1 MLELKKKSMA
11 REVWQCTKCG
21 ATYGTNIGRC
31 GCEVAEE
38 KRHNRALNSKRTKKM
53 TMPKDSTTMVPKNI
67 FHRFSQR
74 ERAAML
80 GKLEDYID
88 DLKAKRSLPE
98 KPDMFPFERIRDGQK
113 EFLQDARSVVENG
126 KHIIAHAPTGIGKTA
141 AALSATLEYS
151 LPHEKQVFFL
161 TSRQSQHKI
170 AINTLRMIRDRCA
183 TDIVAIDVISKQNM
197 CPKSEAK
204 GHYQTFKEFCEF
216 QVKKHRCEY
225 HENYSMSAYGKL
237 VNDMLHVDELKNICV
252 ELGMCPH
259 RAALDVGKHADII
272 VCDYNYIFSDML
284 DTMLDKFEKGLEDII
299 LIVDEAHNLPH
310 RIRQHLS
317 DYLTPFTIKETLK
330 EVKRYDRPLQ
340 RHLEGF
346 MSLFDKLARDVPV
359 NEERIIE
366 KALVVGKIED
376 SLKGGLETSK
386 TFEDFIDRL
395 TILGKEVAKK
405 GSNRSLSLEMA
416 DFLRGW
422 INEYPS
428 CLRLFQNEDLP
439 KLSYKV
445 LDPSVMSKEV
455 FASVYASI
463 LMSGT
468 LYPTK
473 MYADIL
479 GISEDKAI
487 LKEYTSP
494 FPKENRPVVVTN
506 ELTTAYKKRGPK
518 MYKNIADSIVGITN
532 HIKGNLAVF
541 FQSYQMLSNISKLM
555 SHNLKKRIII
565 EDREMSKQD
574 KDKIHNILVKS
585 RKEKGAILLGVMG
598 GSLSEGIDYHEN
610 VLESVIVVGL
620 PLAPPS
626 LEVEALQN
634 YYTRKFDEEKGLY
647 YGYINSAMN
656 KVTQA
661 LGRCI
666 RSEKD
671 RAVVVLMDERF
682 KWDRYKRCFPKDID
696 LIITSSPEILVSR
709 FFRDGNPAY

>member
-1 MLELKKKSMA
+1 MLKLKKKSMA
-11 REVWQCTKCG
+11 REIWQCTKCG
-21 ATYGTNIGRC
+21 ATYGTNIDKC
-31 GCEVAEE
+31 GCEIAEE
-38 KRHNRALNSKRTKKM
+38 KKRIRTIKSQRIRKKIITKE
-53 TMPKDSTTMVPKNI
+53 PKNI
-67 FHRFSQR
+67 PHSFSQK
-74 ERAAML
+74 EKTAIL
-80 GKLEDYID
+80 GKLEDHID
-88 DLKAKRSLPE
+88 EIKASRSLP
-98 KPDMFPFERIRDGQK
+98 KKLDMFPFERIRDGQK

-126 KHIIAHAPTGIGKTA
+126 KHIIAHAPAGIGKTA

-151 LPHEKQVFFL
+151 LPHNKQVFFL

-204 GHYQTFKEFCEF
+204 GHYQTFREFCEF
-216 QVKKHRCEY
+216 LVKKHRCEY
-225 HENYSMSAYGKL
+225 HENYIMSAYEKL
-237 VNDMLHVDELKNICV
+237 VNDMLHVDELKSICF
-252 ELGMCPH
+252 ESGMCPH

-284 DTMLDKFEKGLEDII
+284 DTLLGKFEKDLEDII
-299 LIVDEAHNLPH
+299 LIVDEAHNLPD

-317 DYLTPFTIKETLK
+317 DYLTPFTIKEALK

-346 MSLFDKLARDVPV
+346 ISLFDKLARDVPV
-359 NEERIIE
+359 NEEQTIE
-366 KALVVGKIED
+366 KALIVGKIED
-376 SLKGGLETSK
+376 SLKGSLEASK
-386 TFEDFIDRL
+386 TFDDFIDRL
-395 TILGKEVAKK
+395 TLLGKEAAKK

-468 LYPTK
+468 LYPTE

-479 GISEDKAI
+479 GISENNAI
-487 LKEYTSP
+487 LREYTSP
-494 FPKENRPVVVTN
+494 FPKENRPVVVTHS
-506 ELTTAYKKRGPK
+506 LTTAYKKRGPE
-518 MYKNIADSIVGITN
+518 MYKNIATSIVGITN

-555 SHNLKKRIII
+555 SHNLKKRIIT

-574 KDKIHNILVKS
+574 KDRIHKILVKS
-585 RKEKGAILLGVMG
+585 RKDKGAILLGVMG

-610 VLESVIVVGL
+610 MLESVIVVGL

-634 YYTRKFDEEKGLY
+634 FYTQKFDDERGSY
-647 YGYINSAMN
+647 YGYINPAMN
-656 KVTQA
+656 KVMQA

-671 RAVVVLMDERF
+671 RAVVVLMDDRF
-682 KWDRYKRCFPKDID
+682 KWDRYKRCFPKDVD
-696 LIITSSPEILVSR
+696 LIVTSSPEMLVSR
-709 FFRDGNPAY
+709 FFRGRNPVE

>member
-1 MLELKKKSMA
+1 MLELKEKTGF
-11 REVWQCTKCG
+11 REIWQCTKCG
-21 ATYGTNIGRC
+21 ATYGTDIGRC

-38 KRHNRALNSKRTKKM
+38 KRGTGTLNSKRTKKM
-53 TMPKDSTTMVPKNI
+53 TITKGTAAKEPKSI

-74 ERAAML
+74 EKATML

-88 DLKAKRSLPE
+88 EVKDKRSLPE

-141 AALSATLEYS
+141 AALSAALEYS
-151 LPHEKQVFFL
+151 LPHDKQVFFL

-183 TDIVAIDVISKQNM
+183 TDIVAIDVISKQDM

-204 GHYQTFKEFCEF
+204 GRYQTFREFCEF
-216 QVKKHRCEY
+216 LVKKHRCEY
-225 HENYSMSAYGKL
+225 HENYIMSAYGKL

-252 ELGMCPH
+252 EFGMCPH

-284 DTMLDKFEKGLEDII
+284 DTMLDKFEKDLKDII
-299 LIVDEAHNLPH
+299 LIVDEAHNLPD

-346 MSLFDKLARDVPV
+346 MSLFDKLARDVPA
-359 NEERIIE
+359 NEEQTIE
-366 KALVVGKIED
+366 KELVVGKIED

-386 TFEDFIDRL
+386 TFDDFIDRL
-395 TILGKEVAKK
+395 TLLGKEAAKK
-405 GSNRSLSLEMA
+405 GSSRSLSLEMV

-428 CLRLFQNEDLP
+428 CLRLFQNKDLP

-445 LDPSVMSKEV
+445 LDPSVMSKEI
-455 FASVYASI
+455 FASVHTSI

-479 GISEDKAI
+479 GISEAKAI
-487 LKEYTSP
+487 LKEYPSP

-506 ELTTAYKKRGPK
+506 ELTTAYKKRGPE
-518 MYKNIADSIVGITN
+518 MYNNIAGSIVGITN

-541 FQSYQMLSNISKLM
+541 FQSYMMLSDISKLM
-555 SHNLKKRIII
+555 SHNLEKRIII

-634 YYTRKFDEEKGLY
+634 YYTLKFDEEKGLY

-696 LIITSSPEILVSR
+696 LVVTSSPEMLVSR
-709 FFRDGNPAY
+709 FFRSGSTVE

>member
-1 MLELKKKSMA
+1 MLELKKKSMV
-11 REVWQCTKCG
+11 REIWQCTKCG

-31 GCEVAEE
+31 GCEIAEE
-38 KRHNRALNSKRTKKM
+38 KRRTRTLNSKRMKKM
-53 TMPKDSTTMVPKNI
+53 AIPKGTATTVPKNI
-67 FHRFSQR
+67 FHRFSQK
-74 ERAAML
+74 EKAAIL

-88 DLKAKRSLPE
+88 GVKAKRSLP
-98 KPDMFPFERIRDGQK
+98 KKSDMFPFERIRDGQR
-113 EFLQDARSVVENG
+113 EFLQDARSAVENG
-126 KHIIAHAPTGIGKTA
+126 KHIIAHAPAGIGKTA

-151 LPHEKQVFFL
+151 LPHNKTVLFL

-183 TDIVAIDVISKQNM
+183 TDIVAIDVISKQDM
-197 CPKSEAK
+197 CPKREAK
-204 GHYQTFKEFCEF
+204 GYYQTFREFCEF

-225 HENYSMSAYGKL
+225 HENYIMSAYEKL

-252 ELGMCPH
+252 EFGMCPH
-259 RAALDVGKHADII
+259 RVALDVGKHADII

-284 DTMLDKFEKGLEDII
+284 DTMLDKFGKGLEDII
-299 LIVDEAHNLPH
+299 LIVDEAHNLPD

-317 DYLTPFTIKETLK
+317 DYLTPFTIKEALK

-346 MSLFDKLARDVPV
+346 ISLFDKLVQDVPA
-359 NEERIIE
+359 NEERSIE

-386 TFEDFIDRL
+386 TFNDFIDRL
-395 TILGKEVAKK
+395 TLLGKEAAKK
-405 GSNRSLSLEMA
+405 GSNRSFSLEMA

-428 CLRLFQNEDLP
+428 CLRLFQNQDLP

-455 FASVYASI
+455 FASVHASI

-468 LYPTK
+468 LYPTE

-479 GISEDKAI
+479 GISEDKTI
-487 LKEYTSP
+487 LREYTSP

-506 ELTTAYKKRGPK
+506 ELTTAYKKRGPE
-518 MYKNIADSIVGITN
+518 MYENIATSIVGITN

-555 SHNLKKRIII
+555 SHNLKKRIIT

-626 LEVEALQN
+626 LGVEALQN
-634 YYTRKFDEEKGLY
+634 YYTQKFDEERGLY
-647 YGYINSAMN
+647 YGYINPAMN

-666 RSEKD
+666 RSEND

-682 KWDRYKRCFPKDID
+682 KWDRYKRSFPKDID
-696 LIITSSPEILVSR
+696 LVVTSSPEMLVSR
-709 FFRDGNPAY
+709 FFRDGNTVE